1 MEALPPNLHKPF
13 EKGLTLN
20 FIFNRAVARLV
31 MGQGAESL
39 AGVQGTASPHS
50 LSTPKNHPT
59 KMGSRQSLPHSR
71 RSGYEGSDA
80 MKKTDWKQEAASLF
94 FGQGKSLVE
103 IADLTGVS
111 RKTLSFYLQT
121 LPGYT
126 AERERRKQENRRKRK
141 EYQREWDRKNRR
153 YTTVNAETMRRE
165 HELAVLILSREK
177 Y

>member
-1 MEALPPNLHKPF
+1 MGRPWGKTLEALPPNLHKPF

-31 MGQGAESL
+31 MG
-39 AGVQGTASPHS
+39 QGTASPHS

-94 FGQGKSLVE
+94 FRQGKSLVE
-103 IADLTGVS
+103 IADLTGQISV
-111 RKTLSFYLQT
+111 RGIQKDPVFLFADA
-121 LPGYT
+121 PGLYSGT
-126 AERERRKQENRRKRK
+126 GAAEAGKQAEAQGVPAGMGQEEPPLYNGECR
-141 EYQREWDRKNRR
+141 N
-153 YTTVNAETMRRE
+153 NA
-165 HELAVLILSREK
+165 AGA
-177 Y
+177 

>member
-1 MEALPPNLHKPF
+1 MGKNLGGFASKPLVNLHKPF

-31 MGQGAESL
+31 MG
-39 AGVQGTASPHS
+39 QGTASPHS

-94 FGQGKSLVE
+94 FRQGKSLVE